1 MFVTDYLPPEKRRP
15 FAGGGADLRPDLL
28 AARELLDR
36 VGDED
41 GVVGQEP
48 SLA

>member
-1 MFVTDYLPPEKRRP
+1 MFVTDYLPLKSAVL
-15 FAGGGADLRPDLL
+15 FADGGADLRPDLL

-41 GVVGQEP
+41 GVVGHEP